1 MLHRYALA
9 LMMLL
14 PFSSAVHGTCLPT
27 LGTEDCP
34 RMWDPRVQA
43 IEHKY
48 LDAPLY
54 EERLKHARSSRHQR
68 VDK

>member
-1 MLHRYALA
+1 MTRLAALGLTVLPLFSGALHAA
-9 LMMLL
+9 
-14 PFSSAVHGTCLPT
+14 CLPT

-34 RMWDPRVQA
+34 RMWDPRLQA

-48 LDAPLY
+48 LDAPLH
-54 EERLKHARSSRHQR
+54 EARPKHGRSSRHQR